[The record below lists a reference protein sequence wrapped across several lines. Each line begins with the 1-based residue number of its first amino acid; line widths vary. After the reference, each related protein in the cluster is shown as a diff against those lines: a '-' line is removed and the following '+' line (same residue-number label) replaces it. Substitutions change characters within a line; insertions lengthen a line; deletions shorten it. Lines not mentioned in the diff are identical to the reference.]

1 MLLGV
6 DIGTSAIKSGLLDE
20 DGRVTATYSVPH
32 EVMEPHP
39 GWAEMDPNAWW
50 EGLKESIAG
59 VCREAGCAPADIQGV
74 SFSTLYPALV
84 CVDTSGSVLRPAI
97 LYCDQRAVK
106 QSDWLRDNLDPE
118 KTLRITGNGTP
129 TGTCVLTSMLWV
141 KENEPDIFDRSRWLC
156 HPNSFLAY
164 RLTGEMAMDWVS
176 SSLSGVFELDSGY
189 RWSEWVCDGAG
200 IPMEKLP
207 PLLAPSSKVG
217 EVTREAAEQTGLREG
232 TPVAIGAGDT
242 GCSVFG
248 AGLLEPGQ
256 LCLTC
261 GTTDNIAFI
270 VDRPEFDIRFANC
283 CYVVRD
289 RWVFIATM
297 TNTGAALEWFKRN
310 FFDGTSYDEV
320 FAEADAAQPG
330 AGGLVFLPYLQGERS
345 PIWDPFARGVFCGLR
360 LTTGKREMFRAV
372 LEGVAFAIRQNL
384 EIIEGIQDGA
394 VDEILTMGGAAQ
406 SEVWNRIK
414 ASVTGRP
421 IRPLDFGQTALL
433 GAAMLGGIA
442 AGVYADVQD
451 AIARTRT
458 FSTGDLVEPV
468 AADREQYDHLFD
480 VYLEMYGQLK
490 PTFAEMV
497 RTHE

>member
-6 DIGTSAIKSGLLDE
+6 DIGTSAIKPGLLDE
-20 DGRVTATYSVPH
+20 SGRIVATCSVPH
-32 EVMEPHP
+32 AVKEPHP
-39 GWAEMDPNAWW
+39 GWAEMDPDAWW
-50 EGLKESIAG
+50 EGLKEGIGGA
-59 VCREAGCAPADIQGV
+59 CREAGCTPGDIQGI

-84 CVDTSGSVLRPAI
+84 CVAASGKALRPAI

-106 QSDWLRDNLDPE
+106 QSDWLRQNLDPE

-129 TGTCVLTSMLWV
+129 TGTCVLTSILWV
-141 KENEPDIFDRSRWLC
+141 KENEPDIFERTRWLC
-156 HPNSFLAY
+156 HPNSLLAY
-164 RLTGEMAMDWVS
+164 RLTGEMAMDWVG
-176 SSLSGVFELDSGY
+176 SSLSGLFELNGGY
-189 RWSEWVCDGAG
+189 RWSKWVCKGAG

-207 PLLAPSSKVG
+207 PLMPPSGKVG

-261 GTTDNIAFI
+261 GTTDNIGFI
-270 VDRPEFDIRFANC
+270 ADRPEFDIRFANC
-283 CYVVRD
+283 AHMVKG

-310 FFDGTSYDEV
+310 FFDGASYDEI
-320 FAEADAAQPG
+320 FAEADKVPAG
-330 AGGLVFLPYLQGERS
+330 SGGLVFLPYLQGERS

-384 EIIEGIQDGA
+384 EIIEGIQGA
-394 VDEILTMGGAAQ
+394 PVDEMLTMGGAAQ
-406 SEVWNRIK
+406 NRIWNQIK

-442 AGVYADVQD
+442 AGIYRDARD

-458 FSTGDLVEPV
+458 FSADDLVAPR
-468 AADREQYDHLFD
+468 AGDRQTYDRLFKT
-480 VYLEMYGQLK
+480 YLNLYDALK
-490 PTFAEMV
+490 PSFAALV
-497 RTHE
+497 KRH

>member
-6 DIGTSAIKSGLLDE
+6 DIGTSAIKPGLLDE
-20 DGRVTATYSVPH
+20 GGRIVATYSVPH
-32 EVMEPHP
+32 DVIELRP

-50 EGLKESIAG
+50 EGLKEGIAG
-59 VCREAGCAPADIQGV
+59 VCREANCTPGDIQSI

-84 CVDTSGSVLRPAI
+84 CVDASGDVLRPAI

-106 QSDWLRDNLDPE
+106 QSDWLRENLDPE
-118 KTLRITGNGTP
+118 KTLSITGNGTP
-129 TGTCVLTSMLWV
+129 TGTCLLTSMLWV
-141 KENEPDIFDRSRWLC
+141 KENEPEIFERSRWLC
-156 HPNSFLAY
+156 HPNSFMAY

-176 SSLSGVFELDSGY
+176 SSLSGVFELDGGY
-189 RWSEWVCDGAG
+189 GWSEWVCEGAG

-207 PLLAPSSKVG
+207 PLLPPMGQVG
-217 EVTREAAEQTGLREG
+217 QVTRDAAGQTGLREG

-256 LCLTC
+256 ICLTC
-261 GTTDNIAFI
+261 GTTDNIGFI
-270 VDRPEFDIRFANC
+270 ADKPEFDIRFANC
-283 CYVVRD
+283 SHVLKE
-289 RWVFIATM
+289 RWLFIATM

-310 FFDGTSYDEV
+310 FFDGASYDEI
-320 FAEADAAQPG
+320 FAEADQAEPG

-384 EIIEGIQDGA
+384 EIIEGIQGSP
-394 VDEILTMGGAAQ
+394 VDEMLTMGGAAQ
-406 SEVWNRIK
+406 SRVWNGIK

-442 AGVYADVQD
+442 AGTYRDARD

-468 AADREQYDHLFD
+468 AEDREPYDHLFD
-480 VYLEMYGQLK
+480 VYLRLYDNLRPSFCALATG
-490 PTFAEMV
+490 
-497 RTHE
+497 R